1 MQPPLTAAA
10 VTCDDEIYHERQR
23 LALCG
28 VHAVNNLLQKERFR
42 KSDFDE
48 TCQKLSP
55 RIIFNPHRSIFGI
68 GDYDVNVV
76 TMLLQEEGLTV
87 SWHDRRTLL
96 ELKDLED
103 DPQMVGVLWNVQS
116 TSLWGRIMRGR
127 HWIALLLRRGGQ
139 WINLDSTLSEPQ
151 VIGSHDACLQLLKS
165 EADAH
170 ILFVKHS
177 TLVETSG

>member
-1 MQPPLTAAA
+1 MQLPLSAAS
-10 VTCDDEIYHERQR
+10 CDEIYHERQR

-28 VHAVNNLLQKERFR
+28 VHAINNLLQKERFQ

-48 TCQKLSP
+48 ACQKLSP
-55 RIIFNPHRSIFGI
+55 SIIFNPHRSILGI

-87 SWHDRRTLL
+87 SWHDRRTIL
-96 ELKDLED
+96 ERKDFED
-103 DPQMVGVLWNVQS
+103 DQMVGVLWNVKS

-127 HWIALLLRRGGQ
+127 HWIALLYRDRQ
-139 WINLDSTLSEPQ
+139 WIYLDSTLPEPH
-151 VIGSHDACLQLLKS
+151 VVGSQDACLQLLKS

-170 ILFVKHS
+170 ILFVKRS
-177 TLVETSG
+177 TTVETRTG